1 MIIFHLF
8 IAEYLNINEKILS
21 YINKNLYYH
30 NLIRFTIQIQFKF
43 SFERKLIKMF
53 TRQ

>member
-30 NLIRFTIQIQFKF
+30 SIRFTIQNI
-43 SFERKLIKMF
+43 L
-53 TRQ
+53 